1 MSAAN
6 STNNP
11 TQSVQPTATPMV
23 AQAPNESKYLSIIP
37 ENAQSYRAGQKIIF
51 NLEPELGF
59 VKARD
64 SYLVFD
70 VLNNSGRGTQS
81 ATAQRNLRLE
91 LGLAGVSSLIK
102 RVNIYSK
109 HTGQLL
115 ESLDNYNQWVHTQLQ
130 YEHDDITNLQTME
143 GCPKHIESKC
153 NFGRMPTSVVDGNEV
168 RVNLSINN
176 NKNTYLDVENNRL
189 SACLDTNVAPTYTS
203 TRFIT
208 PLRCGIFRHWD
219 DERLVP
225 ILMLGGLRIEI
236 ELAPVG
242 EALTIHGSGARKTGT
257 IAQMPNLLADGH
269 LNSEITGNLAGKI
282 LVSTRVGNAGAGG
295 IGDRASS
302 IFTIAA
308 NALVDNDSLKVAYG
322 LALGNRI
329 TLRGMTAVA
338 AGTTQTR
345 TITAIAVVNNLLQ
358 ITVDSALAADTNA
371 NTYLCLDSLNS
382 ASVDYVITNTEFRL
396 LRVSVPKAPP
406 KNMSYEFTTYDL
418 FKDTIPSTQL
428 NFNQE
433 ITSVA
438 SRALGIFSLFED
450 PRATGSQA
458 LARLGENGYY
468 AGVSAGEQG
477 INMNEVVYFINN
489 KLYPLNAYNV
499 NPTGDKVITLNEL
512 VKAWSSIGVRCK
524 SLGSGEFSDLDV
536 YTNRFIVARELAR
549 DGSVFNLQNAEP
561 QLRLTFT
568 AARGNDVYGAIPYTN
583 LNMLTYVF
591 SKQVIQITDK
601 GLEITK

>member
-1 MSAAN
+1 MSSAN
-6 STNNP
+6 SSNNP
-11 TQSVQPTATPMV
+11 TQSVNPTATAAV
-23 AQAPNESKYLSIIP
+23 AQAPSESKYLSIIP
-37 ENAQSYRAGQKIIF
+37 ENAQNYRAGQKIIF

-59 VKARD
+59 VKAKD

-70 VLNNSGRGTQS
+70 VLNNSGRGTT
-81 ATAQRNLRLE
+81 AAAAQRNLRLE

-115 ESLDNYNQWVHTQLQ
+115 ESLDNYNQWTHTQLQ
-130 YEHDDITNLQTME
+130 YEHDDKTNLQTME
-143 GCPKHIESKC
+143 GCPKHMESKC
-153 NFGRMPTSVVDGNEV
+153 AFGRMGTGGGAGAAET
-168 RVNLSINN
+168 RQNLSINN
-176 NKNTYLDVENNRL
+176 NKNTYLDAENNRL
-189 SACLDTNVAPTYTS
+189 SPCLNNGTPTYTS

-208 PLRCGIFRHWD
+208 PLRCGLFRHWD

-225 ILMLGGLRIEI
+225 VLMLGGLRIEI

-242 EALTIHGSGARKTGT
+242 EALTLHYSGVRKIGTLAQARG
-257 IAQMPNLLADGH
+257 LLSENGH
-269 LNSEITGNLAGKI
+269 LNSVAPGMLGAQIGVSAVVGDGNSVGGA
-282 LVSTRVGNAGAGG
+282 TQRV
-295 IGDRASS
+295 
-302 IFTIAA
+302 FTIAA
-308 NALVDNDSLKVAYG
+308 NNRVNTDSLMVAYG
-322 LALGNRI
+322 LAVGNRI
-329 TLRGMTAVA
+329 TLTAL
-338 AGTTQTR
+338 AGPTNFTGN
-345 TITAIAVVNNLLQ
+345 IVSMAVTNNLLN
-358 ITVDSALAADTNA
+358 ITVDADLGAATQATTMLSLAPGLD
-371 NTYLCLDSLNS
+371 NT
-382 ASVDYVITNTEFRL
+382 AVDYLITNTEFRL
-396 LRVSVPKAPP
+396 LRVTVPQSPP

-418 FKDTIPSTQL
+418 FKDTIPATQL

-450 PRATGSQA
+450 PRQTGSQA
-458 LARLGENGYY
+458 LARLGQNSYY

-477 INMNEVVYFINN
+477 VNMNEVVYFINN

-512 VKAWSSIGVRCK
+512 VKAWASIGVRCK
-524 SLGSGEFSDLDV
+524 SRGCGEFADLDV
-536 YTNRFIVARELAR
+536 YTNRFMVARELAR

-561 QLRLTFT
+561 QLRLTFS
-568 AARGNDVYGAIPYTN
+568 AARANDLVNQSSYNNI
-583 LNMLTYVF
+583 NMLTYVF

>member
-1 MSAAN
+1 MSSAN
-6 STNNP
+6 SSNNP
-11 TQSVQPTATPMV
+11 AQSVNPTATNAV

-37 ENAQSYRAGQKIIF
+37 ENAQNYRAGQKIIF

-70 VLNNSGRGTQS
+70 VLNNSGRGTQLAS
-81 ATAQRNLRLE
+81 AQRNLRLE

-153 NFGRMPTSVVDGNEV
+153 NFGRMPTSIVAGNEV
-168 RVNLSINN
+168 RVNLSVNN
-176 NKNTYLDVENNRL
+176 NKNTYLDAENNRL

-242 EALTIHGSGARKTGT
+242 EALTLHHSGARRIGAIADATTPTLSANGHINTQVIGNQSQRIAVNAVVGNTGT
-257 IAQMPNLLADGH
+257 IGGSAQA
-269 LNSEITGNLAGKI
+269 
-282 LVSTRVGNAGAGG
+282 V
-295 IGDRASS
+295 
-302 IFTIAA
+302 FTIAS
-308 NALVDNDSLKVAYG
+308 NALVDDNSLKLAYG
-322 LALGNRI
+322 FALGNRVI
-329 TLRGMTAVA
+329 LRNL
-338 AGTTQTR
+338 AGGATISS
-345 TITAIAVVNNLLQ
+345 TITAIAVANNLLN
-358 ITVDSALAADTNA
+358 ITLADNLGA
-371 NTYLCLDSLNS
+371 NTQAGTYITLADGLNNT
-382 ASVDYVITNTEFRL
+382 AVDYLITNTEFRL
-396 LRVSVPKAPP
+396 LRVSVPSSPP

-418 FKDTIPSTQL
+418 FKDTIPATQL

-438 SRALGIFSLFED
+438 SRALGIFSMFED
-450 PRATGSQA
+450 PRATGSTAMAQ
-458 LARLGENGYY
+458 LGGNGYY
-468 AGVSAGEQG
+468 AGVSAGEIG
-477 INMNEVVYFINN
+477 VNMNEVVYFINN

-512 VKAWSSIGVRCK
+512 VKAWGSIGVRCK
-524 SLGSGEFSDLDV
+524 SLGCGEFADLDV
-536 YTNRFIVARELAR
+536 YTNRFMIARELAR

-561 QLRLTFT
+561 QIRMTFDS
-568 AARGNDVYGAIPYTN
+568 ARGNDVYGASTYTN

>member
-1 MSAAN
+1 MSSAN
-6 STNNP
+6 SSNNP
-11 TQSVQPTATPMV
+11 TQSVNPTATNAV
-23 AQAPNESKYLSIIP
+23 AQAPSESKYLSIIP
-37 ENAQSYRAGQKIIF
+37 ENAQNYRAGQKIIF

-59 VKARD
+59 VKAKD

-70 VLNNSGRGTQS
+70 VLNNSGRGSQA

-130 YEHDDITNLQTME
+130 YEHDDKTNLQTME
-143 GCPKHIESKC
+143 GCPKHMESKC
-153 NFGRMPTSVVDGNEV
+153 SFGRMATAVDGAGVES
-168 RVNLSINN
+168 RQNLSINN
-176 NKNTYLDVENNRL
+176 NKNTYLDAENNRL
-189 SACLDTNVAPTYTS
+189 SACLNSGSPTYTS

-225 ILMLGGLRIEI
+225 VLMLGGLRIEI

-242 EALTIHGSGARKTGT
+242 EALTLHGSGVRKVGTLTTVRTGVG
-257 IAQMPNLLADGH
+257 PNGH
-269 LNSEITGNLAGKI
+269 LNTVSTGNLGARIG
-282 LVSTRVGNAGAGG
+282 VSAVVGDGNSVGGATQRV
-295 IGDRASS
+295 
-302 IFTIAA
+302 FTIAS
-308 NALVDNDSLKVAYG
+308 NTLVDDDSLLLAYG
-322 LALGNRI
+322 LAVGNRI
-329 TLRGMTAVA
+329 TLNTLAGNGTFTGNIVSMAVA
-338 AGTTQTR
+338 
-345 TITAIAVVNNLLQ
+345 NNLLN
-358 ITVDSALAADTNA
+358 ITVDADLGAATQATTRLSLAGSLD
-371 NTYLCLDSLNS
+371 NT
-382 ASVDYVITNTEFRL
+382 AVDYLITNTEFRL
-396 LRVSVPKAPP
+396 LRVTVPKSPP

-450 PRATGSQA
+450 PRQTGSQA
-458 LARLGENGYY
+458 LARLGQNGYY

-477 INMNEVVYFINN
+477 VNMNEVVYFINN
-489 KLYPLNAYNV
+489 KLYPLNAYDV

-512 VKAWSSIGVRCK
+512 VKAWGSIGVRCK
-524 SLGSGEFSDLDV
+524 SLGCGEFADLDV

-568 AARGNDVYGAIPYTN
+568 AARNNDLYNQDPYTN

>member
-1 MSAAN
+1 MSSAN
-6 STNNP
+6 SSNNP
-11 TQSVQPTATPMV
+11 TQSVNPTATNAV
-23 AQAPNESKYLSIIP
+23 AQAPSESKYLSIIP
-37 ENAQSYRAGQKIIF
+37 ENAQNYRAGQKIIF

-70 VLNNSGRGTQS
+70 VLNNSGRGTQA

-115 ESLDNYNQWVHTQLQ
+115 ESLDNYNQWVHSQMQ
-130 YEHDDITNLQTME
+130 YEHDDKTNLQTME

-153 NFGRMPTSVVDGNEV
+153 AFGIMQTNAPGGVEARQ
-168 RVNLSINN
+168 NLSVNN
-176 NKNTYLDVENNRL
+176 NRNTYLDAENNRL
-189 SACLDTNVAPTYTS
+189 SACLEANAAPTYTS

-242 EALTIHGSGARKTGT
+242 EALTIHGSGVRKVGT
-257 IAQMPNLLADGH
+257 LATVRAGVDPNGH
-269 LNSEITGNLAGKI
+269 LNSVAPGNLGARIGVSAAVGAAGQ
-282 LVSTRVGNAGAGG
+282 VGGATQRV
-295 IGDRASS
+295 
-302 IFTIAA
+302 FTIAT
-308 NALVDNDSLKVAYG
+308 NNRVDDNSLKLAYG
-322 LALGNRI
+322 LAVGNRI
-329 TLRGMTAVA
+329 TLTGMNANGLATFTGNIVSMAVA
-338 AGTTQTR
+338 
-345 TITAIAVVNNLLQ
+345 NSLLG
-358 ITVDSALAADTNA
+358 ITVDNPLGAACTATTFLSLAANLD
-371 NTYLCLDSLNS
+371 NTAIDYL
-382 ASVDYVITNTEFRL
+382 ITNTEFRL
-396 LRVSVPKAPP
+396 LRVSVPSSPP
-406 KNMSYEFTTYDL
+406 KNMAYEFTTYDL

-438 SRALGIFSLFED
+438 SRALGIFTLFED
-450 PRATGSQA
+450 PRQTGSQA
-458 LARLGENGYY
+458 LARLGQNGYY

-477 INMNEVVYFINN
+477 VFMNDVVYFINN

-499 NPTGDKVITLNEL
+499 NPTGDKVIALNEL

-524 SLGSGEFSDLDV
+524 SLGSGEFADLDV
-536 YTNRFIVARELAR
+536 YTNRFMVARELAR

-568 AARGNDVYGAIPYTN
+568 AARNNDLYNADPFTN
-583 LNMLTYVF
+583 INMLTYVF

>member
-1 MSAAN
+1 MSSAN
-6 STNNP
+6 SSNNP
-11 TQSVQPTATPMV
+11 TQSVNPTATNSV

-37 ENAQSYRAGQKIIF
+37 ENAQNYRAGQKIIF

-59 VKARD
+59 VKAKD

-70 VLNNSGRGTQS
+70 VLNNSGRGSQA

-130 YEHDDITNLQTME
+130 YEHDDKTNLQTME
-143 GCPKHIESKC
+143 GCPKHMESKC
-153 NFGRMPTSVVDGNEV
+153 NFGRMATAVNGGVEE
-168 RVNLSINN
+168 RQNLSVNN
-176 NKNTYLDVENNRL
+176 NKNTYLDAENNRL
-189 SACLDTNVAPTYTS
+189 SVCLNDGSPTYTS

-225 ILMLGGLRIEI
+225 VLMLGGLRIEI

-242 EALTIHGSGARKTGT
+242 EALTLHGSGVRKVGNLTTVRTGV
-257 IAQMPNLLADGH
+257 APNGH
-269 LNSEITGNLAGKI
+269 LNSVSAGNLGARIG
-282 LVSTRVGNAGAGG
+282 VSAVVGDGNSVGGATQRV
-295 IGDRASS
+295 
-302 IFTIAA
+302 FTIAS
-308 NALVDNDSLKVAYG
+308 NTLVDDDSLKVAYG
-322 LALGNRI
+322 LAVGNRI
-329 TLRGMTAVA
+329 TLTALAGNATFNGNIVSMAVA
-338 AGTTQTR
+338 
-345 TITAIAVVNNLLQ
+345 NNLLN
-358 ITVDSALAADTNA
+358 ITVDNDLGAATQATTFVSLATTLD
-371 NTYLCLDSLNS
+371 NT
-382 ASVDYVITNTEFRL
+382 AVDYLITNTEFRL
-396 LRVSVPKAPP
+396 LRVSVPKSPP

-450 PRATGSQA
+450 PRQTGSQA
-458 LARLGENGYY
+458 LARLGQNGYY

-477 INMNEVVYFINN
+477 VNMNEVVYFINN

-524 SLGSGEFSDLDV
+524 SLGCGEFADLDV

-568 AARGNDVYGAIPYTN
+568 AARANDLYNQDPFTN